1 MLAKIWSIA
10 IKDVKTFSWICGLV
24 FHQHLGMFPLNVGRI
39 FHTLYGDHRKYK
51 LDFIKRGGAQKFREL
66 NQFYQIS
73 KSY

>member
-39 FHTLYGDHRKYK
+39 FHTLSIWRSQEIQIRFYK
-51 LDFIKRGGAQKFREL
+51 ERWSTEI
-66 NQFYQIS
+66 
-73 KSY
+73 